1 MWRFVGPVLLDFPY
15 IYELDGKKLYCNA
28 PAIPGR
34 KDIPCGGQIDYD
46 DGFNNLVCT
55 KCGKHYQARELK
67 KAEEKKLIIVG
78 GKKTMKVIIKVG
90 DKVIRDSSENKV
102 AKVIEADEKIDILKD
117 TVKEEKPIQDKVQS
131 RINKPKAKAK
141 KSTNI
146 PSDSIFRKEE
156 VKTPVSEKKET
167 KEEDKSEIKKS
178 NENKTSL
185 ETMNDELDNALNDSL
200 YDEDDYD
207 DDYSEYD
214 EYLSNRERKNIRNAN
229 KKTKTRNK
237 DFSDF

>member
-1 MWRFVGPVLLDFPY
+1 
-15 IYELDGKKLYCNA
+15 
-28 PAIPGR
+28 
-34 KDIPCGGQIDYD
+34 
-46 DGFNNLVCT
+46 
-55 KCGKHYQARELK
+55 
-67 KAEEKKLIIVG
+67 
-78 GKKTMKVIIKVG
+78 MKVIIKVG